1 MRKVYMD
8 HNATTFTHSEVI
20 KVMLP
25 YYNEVYGNASSIHR
39 FGQEARKAIDK
50 AREIIA
56 GFIGARPEEI
66 VFTSGGTESDNC
78 AIKGVSYANEKK
90 GMHILT
96 SSVEHHAVL
105 TSCKYLEKKGFKVTY
120 LPVDKYGLV
129 DPDEVRKAI
138 TRETIL
144 ITIMHANNEVG
155 TIEPISEIGKI
166 AKENEIIFHTDA
178 VQSIGKISVNVNDLN
193 VNLLSLSGHKVYGP
207 KGIGVLYIRK
217 GTKVEPLFHGGHH
230 ENSRRA
236 GTENVPA
243 IVGLGKTVE
252 IASLEMIEE
261 NKNMIHLREKLWNG
275 IKSKIDYVKLNGHPQ
290 ERIPNTLNVS
300 FKFIEGESL
309 ILNLDLKGIAVS
321 TGSACTS
328 GSLEPSH
335 VLKAMG
341 VEPAVAQGSIRFSL
355 GRDNTEEDIDYVL
368 RILPEIV
375 ARLRAMSPLYRE
387 KT

>member
-1 MRKVYMD
+1 
-8 HNATTFTHSEVI
+8 
-20 KVMLP
+20 MLP
-25 YYNEVYGNASSIHR
+25 YYNKVYGNASSIHR
-39 FGQEARKAIDK
+39 FGQEARKAVDK

-66 VFTSGGTESDNC
+66 VFTSGGTESDNF
-78 AIKGVSYANEKK
+78 AIKGVSYANKKK

-120 LPVDKYGLV
+120 LPVDEYGLV
-129 DPDEVRKAI
+129 DPNEVRKAI
-138 TRETIL
+138 TGETIL
-144 ITIMHANNEVG
+144 ITIMYANNEVG
-155 TIEPISEIGKI
+155 TIEPISDIGKI
-166 AKENEIIFHTDA
+166 AREKEIIFHTDA
-178 VQSIGKISVNVNDLN
+178 IQAIGKIPVNVNALN
-193 VNLLSLSGHKVYGP
+193 VSLLSLSGHKVYGP

-217 GTKVEPLFHGGHH
+217 GTKIEPLFHGGHH
-230 ENSRRA
+230 ENGRRA

-243 IVGLGKTVE
+243 IVGLGKAVE
-252 IASLEMIEE
+252 IASQEMREE
-261 NKNMIHLREKLWNG
+261 SKHMIHLREKLWNG
-275 IKSKIDYVKLNGHPQ
+275 IKSKIDYVKLNGHSQ
-290 ERIPNTLNVS
+290 EKIPNTLNVS

-309 ILNLDLKGIAVS
+309 ILNLDLKGVAVS

-355 GRDNTEEDIDYVL
+355 GRDNTEEDIDYVVSV
-368 RILPEIV
+368 LPEIV